1 MTTRTGERS
10 PRRDGRAAFSLAAC
24 AFVVALVFTVLVAN
38 GRGIEAGDTRPTERV
53 AASLVHEGDLD
64 LDEYPEVREPFAR
77 RVGEHYVSI
86 YPVLSGVLAAPVFF
100 AASRLF
106 PLDERGCLLAGK
118 IAASLF
124 SSLAAAFL
132 FLAVKHR
139 RSARDALWA
148 ALLFALGTSVWSTS
162 QALWQHPAAVLFLC
176 LALLCVVKAEEDP
189 AWAGRAGLPL
199 ALAVAAR
206 HADVALVA
214 ALAVGVAL
222 RWPRRLPW
230 LALWAVPPAVFVAA
244 YHWVYFGS
252 PLRHGFSGTLGRFS
266 APWGEGPVGLLLAPA
281 KGLFVFTPIV
291 LVALV
296 GLVRAWRGGDRWLAG
311 ILGAAAA
318 AHWLLMGRWLEW
330 HGGHSFGP
338 RMMTDALPLLAVF
351 LPEGLARLPR
361 LGVGLAA
368 VSVGVQALGAFA
380 DDGRWERLYQSP
392 PAPRH
397 RELWQVASSPIPFYL
412 RQRVLILSVP
422 WRRDGRVVFLEHRL
436 VVLGP
441 TGSRIDA
448 SGSALRVRGEPESF
462 GDVHLLRGA
471 RVREGRIWLRGRSD
485 GLFLRAREE
494 ARRGPLTIVV
504 KGEGG
509 GYLYVGE
516 TRFTSR
522 THWSAYP
529 IAGPFEVDYAYDYA
543 RSSDADLMVSIGR
556 ARGWADIT
564 SVEARPRA
572 SGGEAPPTR
581 EVRDPVRAQS
591 PSFRRK

>member
-1 MTTRTGERS
+1 V
-10 PRRDGRAAFSLAAC
+10 C
-24 AFVVALVFTVLVAN
+24 AFLGALVFTVLVAN

-53 AASLVHEGDLD
+53 AASLVQEGDLD

-77 RVGEHYVSI
+77 RAGGHYVSI

-118 IAASLF
+118 ISASLF
-124 SSLAAAFL
+124 SSLAAVVL
-132 FLAVKHR
+132 FLVVR
-139 RSARDALWA
+139 RRHSARDALWA

-162 QALWQHPAAVLFLC
+162 EALWQHPAAVLFLC
-176 LALLCVVKAEEDP
+176 LALLCVVEAEEDP
-189 AWAGRAGLPL
+189 VWAGRAGLPL

-206 HADVALVA
+206 HADVALVT
-214 ALAVGVAL
+214 ALALGVAV
-222 RWPRRLPW
+222 RWPRRLQW
-230 LALWAVPPAVFVAA
+230 LALWAAPPAAFVAA
-244 YHWVYFGS
+244 YHQVYFGS
-252 PLRHGFSGTLGRFS
+252 PFRHGFSGTLGRFS
-266 APWGEGPVGLLLAPA
+266 APWGEGHLGLLVAPA
-281 KGLFVFTPIV
+281 KGLFVFTPIA

-296 GLVRAWRGGDRWLAG
+296 GLTRAWRGGERWLAG
-311 ILGAAAA
+311 LLGGAAV

-330 HGGHSFGP
+330 HGGQSFGP

-361 LGVGLAA
+361 LGTSLAA

-397 RELWQVASSPIPFYL
+397 RELWRVASSPIPFYL
-412 RQRVLILSVP
+412 RQRVLILSLP

-436 VVLGP
+436 VVLGA

-448 SGSALRVRGEPESF
+448 SDSALRVGGEPASL
-462 GDVHLLRGA
+462 GDVHLLLGA
-471 RVREGRIWLRGRSD
+471 RVREGRIWLRGRGD
-485 GLFLRAREE
+485 GIFLRARGE
-494 ARRGPLTIVV
+494 ARRAPLAIVV

-516 TRFTSR
+516 ASFARR

-529 IAGPFEVDYAYDYA
+529 VDGPFEVDYAYDYERA
-543 RSSDADLMVSIGR
+543 RDADLIVTIGR
-556 ARGWADIT
+556 ARGWADVA
-564 SVEARPRA
+564 SVEARPQA
-572 SGGEAPPTR
+572 SGGQAPP
-581 EVRDPVRAQS
+581 
-591 PSFRRK
+591 